1 MSHQHTRAI
10 ISTITTVSVFLTALH
25 LPYASAQLRTVES
38 REKTKVNE
46 LSNIGAR
53 TINSLENLDGNTFI
67 SRDGSTVEY
76 MVKET
81 GIDAKV
87 TTELTSTGTL
97 IVYVNGI
104 SEGEKISEVYD
115 VDNFAVT
122 GESSDNF
129 IAALTGRTTGQSVL
143 VNSEIATTQAIPA
156 LIVLGILARIGLR
169 AAVNQFGKAQVKK
182 AAKSYLLRQNANKW
196 GHIMAPKHCWSKVG
210 AKSKEQ
216 IADLLG
222 RAMAEGHH
230 SDHGSQARK
239 AEWSYQGRTI
249 TATYNKNGGQ
259 ISDGWVNKIGGKC

>member
-156 LIVLGILARIGLR
+156 LIVLGI
-169 AAVNQFGKAQVKK
+169 FGV
-182 AAKSYLLRQNANKW
+182 
-196 GHIMAPKHCWSKVG
+196 
-210 AKSKEQ
+210 
-216 IADLLG
+216 
-222 RAMAEGHH
+222 
-230 SDHGSQARK
+230 ARK
-239 AEWSYQGRTI
+239 SWTR
-249 TATYNKNGGQ
+249 
-259 ISDGWVNKIGGKC
+259 C